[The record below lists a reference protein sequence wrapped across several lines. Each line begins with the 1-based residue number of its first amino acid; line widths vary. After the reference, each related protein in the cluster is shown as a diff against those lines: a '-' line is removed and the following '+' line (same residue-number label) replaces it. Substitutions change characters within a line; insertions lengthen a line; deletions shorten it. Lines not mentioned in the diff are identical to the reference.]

1 MFKCDDS
8 TFPSGS
14 SCEVFH
20 DAGDAREIQAHKLQ
34 KKCQDAKRLFT
45 TIRRGRNSNNRP
57 DDHSSQFVGCAS
69 MEIARKLSFPPYS
82 RALPQGSHPREVL
95 APRVEV
101 SCKGGRANLMTQH
114 IGELNPPVRLML
126 TPGPS
131 SIDPRVYRAMAT
143 PLVGHM
149 DPWFKGCMDDTQ
161 ILLRQIFQTENRIT
175 MPLSASGSGGIEAS
189 VVNTLEEGDEAIVA
203 VNGIFSE
210 RMYEIATRASSKVTK
225 VEAPYGN
232 PVDAEDVRRAG
243 NGKKIKIIGLAQGET
258 STGVLTGIAA
268 FRKVA
273 DELGALLI
281 VDTVASL
288 AAVPLHVD
296 RERIDIC
303 FSGSQKALSAPPGMS
318 PITVSAAAEEVFR
331 KRKTRVQSWY
341 FDLTTAMNYWG
352 KDRLYHHTPPISLI
366 FALREAMRLV
376 MEEGLEAR
384 WERHRVNQLALI
396 AGLEAMGLKLLVEN
410 PADRLPT
417 VTAVMIPSGV
427 DDAKVRNQLLD
438 EFNIEIAGGFGPI
451 KGKIWRVGLMG
462 YCSQKP
468 FVLLFLAAL
477 EKCLMDQGFRVPSGA
492 GVGAAVRN
500 YSHAET
506 ATAVSR

>member
-1 MFKCDDS
+1 
-8 TFPSGS
+8 
-14 SCEVFH
+14 
-20 DAGDAREIQAHKLQ
+20 
-34 KKCQDAKRLFT
+34 
-45 TIRRGRNSNNRP
+45 
-57 DDHSSQFVGCAS
+57 
-69 MEIARKLSFPPYS
+69 
-82 RALPQGSHPREVL
+82 
-95 APRVEV
+95 
-101 SCKGGRANLMTQH
+101 MTQH

-131 SIDPRVYRAMAT
+131 SVDPRVYRALAT

-149 DPWFKGCMDDTQ
+149 DPWFRGCMDETQ
-161 ILLRQIFQTENRIT
+161 ILLRQIFQTENRVT
-175 MPLSASGSGGIEAS
+175 LPLSASGSGGIEAS
-189 VVNTLEEGDEAIVA
+189 VLNVLEEGDEAIVA
-203 VNGIFSE
+203 VNGVFSE

-225 VEAPYGN
+225 VEAPYGK

-243 NGKKIKIIGLAQGET
+243 QGRKIKMIGLAQGET
-258 STGVLTGIAA
+258 STGVLTRIDP

-273 DELGALLI
+273 DELGALLV

-296 RERIDIC
+296 RERVDIC
-303 FSGSQKALSAPPGMS
+303 FSGSQKAISAPPGMS

-331 KRKTRVQSWY
+331 KRKTKVQSWY

-376 MEEGLEAR
+376 LEEGLEAR
-384 WERHRVNQLALI
+384 WERHRMNQLALV
-396 AGLEAMGLKLLVEN
+396 AGLEAMGLKLLVEK

-417 VTAVMIPSGV
+417 VTAVMIPSSAN
-427 DDAKVRNQLLD
+427 DEKLRNQLLD
-438 EFNIEIAGGFGPI
+438 EFNIEIAGGFGAI

-468 FVLLFLAAL
+468 NVLLFLAAL
-477 EKCLMDQGFRVPSGA
+477 EKCLLDQGFRVASGA
-492 GVGAAVRN
+492 GVGAAIQN
-500 YSHAET
+500 YAQVET
-506 ATAVSR
+506 AASVSR

>member
-1 MFKCDDS
+1 
-8 TFPSGS
+8 
-14 SCEVFH
+14 
-20 DAGDAREIQAHKLQ
+20 
-34 KKCQDAKRLFT
+34 
-45 TIRRGRNSNNRP
+45 
-57 DDHSSQFVGCAS
+57 
-69 MEIARKLSFPPYS
+69 
-82 RALPQGSHPREVL
+82 
-95 APRVEV
+95 
-101 SCKGGRANLMTQH
+101 MTQH

-143 PLVGHM
+143 TLVGHM
-149 DPWFKGCMDDTQ
+149 DPWFKGCMDETQ

-189 VVNTLEEGDEAIVA
+189 VVNTLEEGDEGIIA
-203 VNGIFSE
+203 VNGVFSE
-210 RMYEIATRASSKVTK
+210 RMYEIATRASSKVTR
-225 VEAPYGN
+225 VDAPYGK
-232 PVDAEDVRRAG
+232 PVDAEDVRRAAK
-243 NGKKIKIIGLAQGET
+243 GKKIKIIGLAQGET
-258 STGVLTGIAA
+258 STGVITNIAP

-273 DELGALLI
+273 DELGALLV

-296 RERIDIC
+296 RERIDVC
-303 FSGSQKALSAPPGMS
+303 FSGSQKAISAPPGMS
-318 PITVSAAAEEVFR
+318 PITVSPAAEEVFR
-331 KRKTRVQSWY
+331 KRKTKVQSWY

-376 MEEGLEAR
+376 VEEGLEAR
-384 WERHRVNQLALI
+384 WERHRMNQLALI
-396 AGLEAMGLKLLVEN
+396 AGLEAMGMKFLVEN

-417 VTAVMIPSGV
+417 VTAVMIPAGV

-438 EFNIEIAGGFGPI
+438 EFNIEIAGGFGSV

-462 YCSQKP
+462 YCSQKAN
-468 FVLLFLAAL
+468 VLLFLAAF
-477 EKCLMDQGFRVPSGA
+477 EKTLLDQGFRVPSGA

-500 YSHAET
+500 YTQVET
-506 ATAVSR
+506 AAAVSR

>member
-1 MFKCDDS
+1 
-8 TFPSGS
+8 
-14 SCEVFH
+14 V
-20 DAGDAREIQAHKLQ
+20 
-34 KKCQDAKRLFT
+34 QDKE
-45 TIRRGRNSNNRP
+45 GQNS
-57 DDHSSQFVGCAS
+57 
-69 MEIARKLSFPPYS
+69 
-82 RALPQGSHPREVL
+82 
-95 APRVEV
+95 
-101 SCKGGRANLMTQH
+101 MTQH

-149 DPWFKGCMDDTQ
+149 DPWFKGCMDETQ
-161 ILLRQIFQTENRIT
+161 TLLRQIFQTQNRVT
-175 MPLSASGSGGIEAS
+175 MPLSASGSGGIEAA
-189 VVNTLEEGDEAIVA
+189 VLNTLEEGDEGIVA
-203 VNGIFSE
+203 VNGVFSE
-210 RMYEIATRASSKVTK
+210 RMFEIATRASSKVVK
-225 VEAPYGN
+225 VEAPYGK
-232 PVDAEDVRRAG
+232 PVDAEDIRRAAK
-243 NGKKIKIIGLAQGET
+243 GKKIKMIGFAQGET
-258 STGVLTGIAA
+258 STGVLTGVEAY
-268 FRKVA
+268 RKVA
-273 DELGALLI
+273 DEAGALLI

-303 FSGSQKALSAPPGMS
+303 FSGSQKAISAPPGMS
-318 PITVSAAAEEVFR
+318 PITVSAAGEEVFR
-331 KRKTRVQSWY
+331 KRKTKVQSWY

-396 AGLEAMGLKLLVEN
+396 AGLEAMGLKLLVEK

-417 VTAVMIPSGV
+417 VTAVMIPAGV

-438 EFNIEIAGGFGPI
+438 EFNIEIAGGFGPV

-468 FVLLFLAAL
+468 FVLLFLAAM
-477 EKCLMDQGFRVPSGA
+477 EKTLLDQGFRVPSGA
-492 GVGAAVRN
+492 GVGAAIRSYAQV
-500 YSHAET
+500 ET
-506 ATAVSR
+506 AAAVSR